1 MADTVINVLDK
12 PIERI
17 KETCDMIDA
26 GHKFESALPDLE
38 TYLESQVAAGKTS
51 ESRLTYDG
59 LCFLKQAFA
68 KS

>member
-1 MADTVINVLDK
+1 
-12 PIERI
+12 
-17 KETCDMIDA
+17 MIDA
-26 GHKFESALPDLE
+26 GDKFDRALPDLE
-38 TYLESQVAAGKTS
+38 IYLESQVAAGETS

>member
-1 MADTVINVLDK
+1 MAETIINVLDK

-17 KETCDMIDA
+17 KETCEMIDA
-26 GHKFESALPDLE
+26 GDKFDRARPDLE
-38 TYLESQVAAGKTS
+38 TYLEGQVAAGKTS

>member
-1 MADTVINVLDK
+1 MAETIINVLDK

-17 KETCDMIDA
+17 KETCEMIDA
-26 GHKFESALPDLE
+26 GDKFDRALPDLE
-38 TYLESQVAAGKTS
+38 TYLESQVAAGETS